1 MNIYLAQMEVFPG
14 QPERNLE
21 SMRRHYQQALDQGA
35 DLAVFPE
42 LCISGYLIGD
52 LWEELSFVREC
63 MEIGQEFASE
73 TKATVAVF
81 GNVILAE
88 GLRGEDGRPRKYNAS
103 CVAQYGRLLPF
114 NGLGLPYMPKVLH
127 PNYREFDDNR
137 HFYSLRQL
145 ALEMGEPLAN
155 LIEPLELDLP
165 HSGLAQIGV
174 LLCEDGWDSDYGF
187 SPTAVLKAKGAQ
199 LLCNLSA
206 SPYTKGKGSKRERL
220 FCQHASTGIDIVYV
234 NQVGVQNNGK
244 TFFAFDGNSALYRA
258 DGSVYHLDARFE
270 EKGEVVRL
278 LQRTPLDQK
287 ESSLGDEMGNIAKAL
302 RLCLMRYLE
311 MAGIR
316 KVVIGASGGID
327 SAVAASLYVSVLGP
341 DGVTL
346 INMPSRF
353 NSNMTISAAQMLA
366 ANLGCAYASVSIEDS
381 VALTRS
387 QIHGLELQV
396 VQRTLSLS
404 DFAMENI
411 QARDRSSRILAAVAA
426 AEGAVFTCNANK
438 AEMTVGYST
447 LYGDHGGF
455 LAALGDL
462 WKHEV
467 YALGQYLDENFYK
480 KQVIPQEIYDII
492 PSAELSDKQDVTRG
506 LGDPLIYWYHDRLFR
521 SWTENWNRSS
531 PADLLSHWASGT
543 LDDFLQLPQS
553 AKTLFEND
561 KAFVD
566 DLERWW
572 KLFRG
577 MGVVKRIQSPPV
589 IAVSRRSFGFDYR
602 ESILKPELGRRYLTL
617 KQQILQDVI

>member
-1 MNIYLAQMEVFPG
+1 MNVYLAQMEVFPG

-21 SMRRHYQQALDQGA
+21 SMRRHYQEALDQGA
-35 DLAVFPE
+35 DLALFPE
-42 LCISGYLIGD
+42 LCISGYLVGD

-73 TKATVAVF
+73 TKATLAVF
-81 GNVILAE
+81 GNVILTE
-88 GLRGEDGRPRKYNAS
+88 GLVGEDGRPRKYNAS
-103 CVAQYGRLLPF
+103 CVAQYGRFLPF
-114 NGLGLPYMPKVLH
+114 KGLGLNYMPKVLH
-127 PNYREFDDNR
+127 PNYREFDDSR

-145 ALEMGEPLAN
+145 AQEMGEPLAN
-155 LIEPLELDLP
+155 LIEPVEVDLP
-165 HSGLAQIGV
+165 ASGPALLGF
-174 LLCEDGWDSDYGF
+174 LLCEDGWDHDYGF
-187 SPTAVLKAKGAQ
+187 SPTAVLRAKGAQ
-199 LLCNLSA
+199 LICNLSA
-206 SPYTKGKGSKRERL
+206 SPFTKGKGSRREKL
-220 FCQHASTGIDIVYV
+220 FCSHAAQGVDVVYV

-244 TFFAFDGNSALYRA
+244 TFFAFDGNSAVYRR
-258 DGSVYHLDARFE
+258 DGSVYHVGERFE
-270 EKGEVVRL
+270 EKGELVRI
-278 LQRTPLDQK
+278 LQHHGNEQK
-287 ESSLGDEMGNIAKAL
+287 DPSLGQEIANIAKAL
-302 RLCLMRYLE
+302 RLVLRRYFE
-311 MAGIR
+311 MTGIQ

-341 DGVTL
+341 EKVVL
-346 INMPSRF
+346 VNMPSRY
-353 NSNMTISAAQMLA
+353 NSNLTIGAAAKLA
-366 ANLGCAYASVSIEDS
+366 ELLGCESVSVSIEDS
-381 VALTRS
+381 VALTRR
-387 QIHGLELQV
+387 QIDGLELLGTGRVLQ
-396 VQRTLSLS
+396 LS
-404 DFAMENI
+404 DFALENV
-411 QARDRSSRILAAVAA
+411 QARDRSSRILAAIAA
-426 AEGAVFTCNANK
+426 ADAGVFTCNANK

-467 YALGQYLDENFYK
+467 YALGKYLDEFFYK

-492 PSAELSDKQDVTRG
+492 PSAELSDKQDVNRG

-531 PADLLSHWASGT
+531 PADLLSHWIDGT

-553 AKTLFEND
+553 SRTLFKD
-561 KAFVD
+561 DQAFVD

-617 KQQILQDVI
+617 KQQLLHHTI